1 MSEKGLYSL
10 GFLKTT
16 VETPCLPAKFE
27 TRAAHCDRTSIIS
40 KATLGPCHAR
50 ASGFDVRAGLVVQAG
65 QRDRLE
71 RLAVLTPRPR
81 VNLILCHGV
90 LAPRAAWRSAM
101 VVATA
106 DALMP
111 PTGHH
116 PASLTVMR
124 AVSPGRR
131 V

>member
-1 MSEKGLYSL
+1 VRGRSGSL
-10 GFLKTT
+10 RHRWADG
-16 VETPCLPAKFE
+16 
-27 TRAAHCDRTSIIS
+27 R
-40 KATLGPCHAR
+40 
-50 ASGFDVRAGLVVQAG
+50 FDPLEL
-65 QRDRLE
+65 LE

-81 VNLILCHGV
+81 VNLILDHGV

-111 PTGHH
+111 PTGQH

-124 AVSPGRR
+124 AVRPGPERIGGPS
-131 V
+131 